1 MKVLQVN
8 NVYKKGST
16 GKITF
21 DIHKGLLNKG
31 VESIVCYG
39 RGKVVNEKGIYKTCP
54 EWYAKLNNLIT
65 RFTGVM
71 YGGCFFSTN
80 KLIRVIKKEKPDIV
94 HIQCIN
100 GYFVNIY
107 RLIGW
112 LKKSKIKTVITLHAE
127 FMYTANCGHSLD
139 CEKWKTG
146 CGDCPRAKIETKSIF
161 FDNTSK
167 SWVKMKK
174 AFDGFNDLIVVS
186 VSPWL
191 MNRARQSPIL
201 KDKNHLVIFNGL
213 DTNIFH
219 PYNVDYLRNKLG
231 LKGEKI
237 IFHATPSFS
246 LDSGNI
252 KGGYYVAELAKMLK
266 NDNVKIV
273 VAGPYQTNIELPN
286 DMIMLGKITDQ
297 ELLAK
302 YYSMADVTLL
312 TSKKETFS
320 MVTAESLCCGT
331 PVVGFKAGA
340 PEQIAIKEFSEFVEY
355 GDLNSL
361 YNKMLVKLDTKKKTS
376 RIHKYSANIYDKNIM
391 INSYIDLYKK
401 FVEGE

>member
-112 LKKSKIKTVITLHAE
+112 LKESKIKTVITLHAE
-127 FMYTANCGHSLD
+127 FMYTANCGHSLE

-146 CGDCPRAKIETKSIF
+146 CGNCPRAKIETKSIF

-186 VSPWL
+186 VSSWL

-231 LKGEKI
+231 LKGKKI

-273 VAGPYQTNIELPN
+273 VAGPYQPNIELPN

-302 YYSMADVTLL
+302 YYSM
-312 TSKKETFS
+312 
-320 MVTAESLCCGT
+320 VTAESLCCGT
-331 PVVGFKAGA
+331 PVIGFKAGA

-355 GDLNSL
+355 GDINSL
-361 YNKMLVKLDTKKKTS
+361 YDKILVILDEKKKS
-376 RIHKYSANIYDKNIM
+376 SWIHSSSANVYDKNIM
-391 INSYIDLYKK
+391 INSYVDLYKK